1 VEFQVAEVGIG
12 ILFAVWFI
20 AMYLF
25 VSRLRRRGERPY
37 ERVSLAPLDTS
48 RLLDAPPEQKRFLTT
63 SAMSEHHA
71 SERGVP
77 STESGR

>member
-1 VEFQVAEVGIG
+1 MAEVGIG

-25 VSRLRRRGERPY
+25 VNRLRRRGERSY
-37 ERVSLAPLDTS
+37 EPVSLAPLDTS
-48 RLLDAPPEQKRFLTT
+48 RLLDAPQQQQRFLTT

-71 SERGVP
+71 SGKGSRSG
-77 STESGR
+77 ESGR

>member
-1 VEFQVAEVGIG
+1 MAEVGIG
-12 ILFAVWFI
+12 VLFAVWFI

-25 VSRLRRRGERPY
+25 VSRLRRRGERSYGP
-37 ERVSLAPLDTS
+37 VSLNPLDTS
-48 RLLDAPPEQKRFLTT
+48 RSLDAPQQKRFLTT

-71 SERGVP
+71 SEKGSP